1 MLKCPFCHRTYVN
14 NTIFCNE
21 CGHYL
26 LEDDKRETDPLEA
39 NRIGW
44 VGNEAEEAHRIST
57 AQLSATPSMIRLLI
71 ENKREVELTVN
82 KAIWIGRMDPADDIF
97 PEIDLT
103 DDGPAAKSV
112 SRRHARIVKRGE
124 TITIEDLGSV
134 NGTFINRKKLSP
146 YIPEKLTNGDVLQ
159 FGTLLMEIKM
169 LK

>member
-39 NRIGW
+39 HRIGW
-44 VGNEAEEAHRIST
+44 VGDTPQEAKASNST
-57 AQLSATPSMIRLLI
+57 QLVNGSSTIRLRI
-71 ENKREVELTVN
+71 ENKREVEINLSKTV
-82 KAIWIGRMDPADDIF
+82 WIGRMDPADDVF

-112 SRRHARIVKRGE
+112 SRRHARILKRGE
-124 TITIEDLGSV
+124 AITIEDLGSV
-134 NGTFINRKKLSP
+134 NGTFINKKKLSP
-146 YIPEKLTNGDVLQ
+146 YIPEKLSNGDILQ
-159 FGTLLMEIKM
+159 LGTLLMEVK
-169 LK
+169 LVK

>member
-1 MLKCPFCHRTYVN
+1 MVKCPFCKRTYVD

-39 NRIGW
+39 HRIGW
-44 VGNEAEEAHRIST
+44 VGDKTPEGKNAGS
-57 AQLSATPSMIRLLI
+57 AQLSSALPAIRLRI
-71 ENKREVELTVN
+71 EDRREVELMLN
-82 KAIWIGRMDPADDIF
+82 KTIWIGRMDPADDIF

-112 SRRHARIVKRGE
+112 SRRHARILKRGE
-124 TITIEDLGSV
+124 AITIEDLGSV
-134 NGTFINRKKLSP
+134 NGTFINRKKLAP
-146 YIPEKLTNGDVLQ
+146 YIPEKLHNGDILQ
-159 FGTLLMEIKM
+159 LGTLLMEVKM